1 MPAALVSLAD
11 MELTDSAQGSN
22 PWQRRDAFGQADVAF
37 DPLRELLARGGI
49 RDARARVRSELRTVI
64 LYQFS

>member
-37 DPLRELLARGGI
+37 DPLRELLARRRETQGRGCE
-49 RDARARVRSELRTVI
+49 AS
-64 LYQFS
+64 

>member
-37 DPLRELLARGGI
+37 DPLRELLARR
-49 RDARARVRSELRTVI
+49 RDQRRKGAGAKRAKDCHSIPV
-64 LYQFS
+64 